1 MSNLRKEEIKI
12 MRLIYLPTFWT
23 IVIDFIAWFI
33 IHIGVVAIMVRIP
46 AKHFNPNHGLY
57 RDRKWEKGGNIY
69 QEVFKIK
76 KWKQHLPDGA
86 RFLGRL
92 GFQKKQLNNKSMEY
106 FEAFLI
112 ETCRAELTHWIF
124 ILFAPFFFL
133 WNRPGVS
140 LFMIFYALLENVP
153 FIIAQRYNRYRFR
166 RLIEQNRLKS

>member
-1 MSNLRKEEIKI
+1 MSNLLKEEIKI

-23 IVIDFIAWFI
+23 IVIDFIVWFI

-57 RDRKWEKGGNIY
+57 RGRRWEREGDVY
-69 QEVFKIK
+69 REVFKIK

-92 GFQKKQLNNKSMEY
+92 GFQKKQLNSKSMEY

-112 ETCRAELTHWIF
+112 ETCRAELTHWIL
-124 ILFAPFFFL
+124 ILFGPFFFL
-133 WNRPGVS
+133 WNRPGVG
-140 LFMIFYALLENVP
+140 LFMIFYALFENVP

-166 RLIEQNRLKS
+166 SLLEQNRLKS